1 MRRELI
7 LSSQLSFWIGWKSLI
22 TFKVEGHDSQTRF
35 MESDNE
41 QNRERWAEQI
51 PPTIDEVSTLNLA
64 WLESHDTDQDDER
77 CSVRFGWQSW

>member
-7 LSSQLSFWIGWKSLI
+7 FSSQLCFWLGWKSLI

-51 PPTIDEVSTLNLA
+51 FTTLGDVSTIYFA
-64 WLESHDTDQDDER
+64 WLESYDTD
-77 CSVRFGWQSW
+77 